1 MPQQVRKDALII
13 FILLAFVFAYFYQ
26 DGGYNGNSRFGLI
39 FAIVQEG
46 RLSIDSY
53 HDKVDT
59 KTGDEAYYNGHYY
72 SDKAIGPSLLGT
84 AFYVPLYWMK
94 LTLNHP
100 SLVTTMKQIL
110 TFLVI
115 GLPSAFAG
123 SLIYILCLYLSKS
136 RFRAFVVTL
145 AITLGTLYLPYSV
158 IFFSHQFTSA
168 LLFSAFFMIF
178 LLKKKPETW
187 KNGYLCLI
195 GLLLGWALISE
206 YPSAI
211 IIFPLVI
218 YYFSIV
224 WRNTNNRNLRSILLP
239 TLTAIIPIS
248 IQLLYNKLCFGNFL
262 SIAYTYSDNPYFRT
276 SMQQGVMGIHWPDW
290 NALYYMTLHP
300 TMGLFWESPVLL
312 LSTIG
317 AGVILLENSYR
328 EEAILV
334 LWIICSYLVIMSGY
348 YMWWGGFAVGPR
360 HIIPILPYFVFFLA
374 FVPKRFN
381 WPFVGLSLV
390 SIGQMLIAAASN
402 VLVPDTMVLKI
413 NTLGFFEY
421 SNIYNYCLKQLIEG
435 KFTQNLGHRFLG
447 LNSWSSLIPLVI
459 VIVGATFLFFW
470 IGRDA
475 NKCLKTTSV

>member
-1 MPQQVRKDALII
+1 
-13 FILLAFVFAYFYQ
+13 
-26 DGGYNGNSRFGLI
+26 
-39 FAIVQEG
+39 
-46 RLSIDSY
+46 
-53 HDKVDT
+53 
-59 KTGDEAYYNGHYY
+59 
-72 SDKAIGPSLLGT
+72 
-84 AFYVPLYWMK
+84 
-94 LTLNHP
+94 
-100 SLVTTMKQIL
+100 
-110 TFLVI
+110 
-115 GLPSAFAG
+115 
-123 SLIYILCLYLSKS
+123 
-136 RFRAFVVTL
+136 
-145 AITLGTLYLPYSV
+145 
-158 IFFSHQFTSA
+158 
-168 LLFSAFFMIF
+168 
-178 LLKKKPETW
+178 
-187 KNGYLCLI
+187 
-195 GLLLGWALISE
+195 
-206 YPSAI
+206 
-211 IIFPLVI
+211 
-218 YYFSIV
+218 
-224 WRNTNNRNLRSILLP
+224 
-239 TLTAIIPIS
+239 
-248 IQLLYNKLCFGNFL
+248 
-262 SIAYTYSDNPYFRT
+262 
-276 SMQQGVMGIHWPDW
+276 
-290 NALYYMTLHP
+290 
-300 TMGLFWESPVLL
+300 LFWESPVLL